1 MFLLQGPRLRLRG
14 KLSERPRIFRSFASQ
29 SESSCDT
36 DCRHMFIAYIFLTSF
51 FSFSAEIPAKAAL
64 KPSNSLQTDFRSHLQ
79 PFAQIPELKIDYRK
93 TQTSQAL
100 KKEKKSKGHLFLTG
114 KNFRL
119 EEVEPDRTTLI
130 FDGKSLWTL
139 QYPPEAFG
147 ETPDISRLRIK
158 KNHQEQLLL
167 LSLLKGQFDQV
178 FRVKSK
184 TDKEYFL
191 ELKRP
196 VVHVQD
202 LRVRVQDSGVES
214 VRWIDDLG
222 NETLFLFEK
231 FEALAQRDRKRYQF
245 TPPKGVPITEI
256 E

>member
-1 MFLLQGPRLRLRG
+1 ML
-14 KLSERPRIFRSFASQ
+14 IFSLFWMS
-29 SESSCDT
+29 
-36 DCRHMFIAYIFLTSF
+36 Y
-51 FSFSAEIPAKAAL
+51 FSFSAEVPKRIAPKA
-64 KPSNSLQTDFRSHLQ
+64 SSSLQIDFRSHLR

-93 TQTSQAL
+93 IQTSQTL
-100 KKEKKSKGHLFLTG
+100 KKEKRSRGRLFLTG
-114 KNFRL
+114 RNFRL

-147 ETPDISRLRIK
+147 DTPDISRLRVNQ
-158 KNHQEQLLL
+158 NHQEQMLL

-178 FRVKSK
+178 FRVQSKSG
-184 TDKEYFL
+184 KEYLL

-202 LRVRVQDSGVES
+202 LRVRVQDAGVES
-214 VRWIDDLG
+214 VGWTDELG
-222 NETLFLFEK
+222 NRTFFLFEN
-231 FEALAQRDRKRYQF
+231 FEALAQRDRQRYQF
-245 TPPKGVPITEI
+245 KPPKGVAIMEI